1 MATIPDS
8 EPLPLSG
15 LNDLA
20 AHDGRKAPPQPWGK
34 ALRPL
39 VESLLLLALFAVWA
53 AFWIGFILWLT
64 A

>member
-1 MATIPDS
+1 MPDS

-20 AHDGRKAPPQPWGK
+20 AHDGRKAPPEHWGK

-39 VESLLLLALFAVWA
+39 VESLLLFALFAV
-53 AFWIGFILWLT
+53 
-64 A
+64 

>member
-1 MATIPDS
+1 MPDS
-8 EPLPLSG
+8 EPMPLGG

-20 AHDGRKAPPQPWGK
+20 ANDGHK

-39 VESLLLLALFAVWA
+39 VERLALFALFAVWA

>member
-1 MATIPDS
+1 M
-8 EPLPLSG
+8 PLRR

-20 AHDGRKAPPQPWGK
+20 ANDGRK

-39 VESLLLLALFAVWA
+39 VESLALFGLFAVWA